1 MSYSFSQEWNINFG
15 RTLFQTIYL
24 PKYAQVGAL
33 PSYNAKD
40 IGLIKIELP
49 VKEEQKE

>member
-1 MSYSFSQEWNINFG
+1 M
-15 RTLFQTIYL
+15 IYL

-49 VKEEQKE
+49 VKEEQKEIG